1 MCWKTADNNL
11 KLPNKKVRKAFLLN
25 SALEFFPLSCDQ
37 SRHRTRQKNL
47 KRKEE
52 LPNWIFCSALRR
64 NSVFFH
70 FMLYYS
76 NIFSGVIFIFPASS
90 NSDTDL
96 QRLMALQAA
105 GMPLMDAGTAAALAF
120 GGVGGLN
127 PLSAGMSSMMMPGAS
142 GTVMCF
148 VITVLF
154 FLFRLLLLDLM
165 V

>member
-1 MCWKTADNNL
+1 
-11 KLPNKKVRKAFLLN
+11 
-25 SALEFFPLSCDQ
+25 
-37 SRHRTRQKNL
+37 
-47 KRKEE
+47 
-52 LPNWIFCSALRR
+52 
-64 NSVFFH
+64 
-70 FMLYYS
+70 MLYYS
-76 NIFSGVIFIFPASS
+76 KIFSGVIFIFPASS

-148 VITVLF
+148 VTTVLF
-154 FLFRLLLLDLM
+154 FWFRLLLLDLM